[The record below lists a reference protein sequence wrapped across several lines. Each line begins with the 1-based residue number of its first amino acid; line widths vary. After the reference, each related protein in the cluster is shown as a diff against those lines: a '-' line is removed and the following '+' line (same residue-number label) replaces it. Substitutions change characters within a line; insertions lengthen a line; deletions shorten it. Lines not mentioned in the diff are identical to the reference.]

1 MRCEC
6 LHCLS
11 VMKINGIDGGSGR
24 SRKLVERLIKGDRI
38 FSLVCNDKL
47 AEPKTVAGGE
57 NSFG

>member
-1 MRCEC
+1 
-6 LHCLS
+6 
-11 VMKINGIDGGSGR
+11 MKITVIDSGSGR
-24 SRKLVERLIKGDRI
+24 SRKLVERLIKGDDRI